1 MIDIVRTDSSN
12 KYFIDLVKLLDIEL
26 ALRDGDDHAFYHQF
40 NAIGDLKHAVVFF
53 KDNVA
58 IGCGAIKRLTENVVE
73 VKRMYVIEQE
83 RGKGVAGIILSEL
96 EKLTHELGYEKCRL
110 ETGKKQPE
118 AIALYKK
125 KGYKKIINYDQY
137 IGVENSL
144 CFEKVLKG
152 VEKT

>member
-1 MIDIVRTDSSN
+1 MIELVRTDSTN
-12 KYFIDLVKLLDIEL
+12 KDFINLVSLLDIEL
-26 ALRDGDDHAFYHQF
+26 AVRDGDDHEFYHQF
-40 NAIGDLKHAVVFF
+40 NAISDLKDAVVFF

-58 IGCGAIKRLTENVVE
+58 MGCGAIKKLTENAVE
-73 VKRMYVIEQE
+73 VKRMFVVEQE

-96 EKLTHELGYEKCRL
+96 EKLAHELGYEKCRL

-125 KGYKKIINYDQY
+125 NGYKKIINYDQY
-137 IGVENSL
+137 FGVENSL
-144 CFEKVLKG
+144 CFEKVLMG